1 MFWRANIKF
10 MKEILVRMENSFYSH
25 HMTMCWHGGCCDLGL
40 YFLTEYQC
48 QRRILLIRSLTPEI
62 PWKEQNKLCYSLCLN
77 ELCKCMWQVNI
88 GGLWRRYPQPPD
100 SAEPRRPGPNED
112 WTLIIRRIWLP
123 HETSAHT
130 HTHAHT
136 RGHIHTRLHTNAHIH
151 TNTPIHTHRACL
163 ITPLFSLW
171 ATHRHTHTHT
181 HTGSLTS
188 QGFRCHPVLCRLYT
202 QSLCHLLWVFSAL
215 QTAVVGVPVAVV
227 PMETQL
233 IRIRSCMGTWWWLDC
248 IKERNAKL

>member
-181 HTGSLTS
+181 HRFPHLTRFSLS
-188 QGFRCHPVLCRLYT
+188 PGPLQVVHSVLV
-202 QSLCHLLWVFSAL
+202 SSAL
-215 QTAVVGVPVAVV
+215 GFFCIADCRCRRSRGSGSYGNTA
-227 PMETQL
+227 
-233 IRIRSCMGTWWWLDC
+233 D
-248 IKERNAKL
+248 